1 MNRYAILSKDGNTVE
16 NIILASHEY
25 AEGKDMFCC
34 DDMELGVG
42 WVKQD
47 GVFIDPTPIVL
58 HTTINDYEEISLSD
72 EEISNLLR
80 LIQEDE
86 ARS

>member
-16 NIILASHEY
+16 NIIIADHEY
-25 AEGKDMFCC
+25 AKDKDMFCC
-34 DDMELGVG
+34 DDIELGVG
-42 WVKQD
+42 WVKRD
-47 GVFIDPTPIVL
+47 GVFVDPTPIIL
-58 HTTINDYEEISLSD
+58 NTIINDYEEITLSD
-72 EEISNLLR
+72 EEIYNLLR